1 MFYSV
6 VDQLKQAQFVSDF
19 GSVTAQVL
27 DPPAATENRPS
38 VPLVLIAGPGA
49 GLRPGGGGGVRRRPA
64 RCANPLA
71 TGDPATAGLPHAR
84 ESSRSCPSGN
94 KVT

>member
-1 MFYSV
+1 MRAEVEQRFQNDLAESNKSEIGQLGESNLRNNLERQRALFYSV

-38 VPLVLIAGPGA
+38 IALVL
-49 GLRPGGGGGVRRRPA
+49 LTTVR
-64 RCANPLA
+64 L
-71 TGDPATAGLPHAR
+71 
-84 ESSRSCPSGN
+84 
-94 KVT
+94 